1 MKKKL
6 IENIKKLI
14 AEIGSTSTGEMQSES
29 SQIYKD
35 RFTHHSCSLIESYN
49 AENITVVE
57 YVHEQEVNQFYA
69 PYEDMTGNQL
79 KTALSEL
86 REYAGEM
93 NLFENLPPIEYN

>member
-14 AEIGSTSTGEMQSES
+14 AEIGSTSTGEMQSEC
-29 SQIYKD
+29 SQVYKN
-35 RFTHHSCSLIESYN
+35 RAQRHSCSLVESYN

-69 PYEDMTGNQL
+69 PYEDMTRNQL
-79 KTALSEL
+79 KTVLSEL
-86 REYAGEM
+86 KEYAAEM
-93 NLFENLPPIEYN
+93 NIAE